1 MQDEQL
7 EELDRR
13 VRELEQR
20 LLLQLDESQHKN
32 NRTLFLDEVNERLG
46 EEDLRDAAYEL
57 SVDYDNLPAKTKRG
71 KAREMMK
78 LFESQKRLNEFV
90 DWLQRRVPTVEWP
103 II

>member
-1 MQDEQL
+1 M
-7 EELDRR
+7 
-13 VRELEQR
+13 RELEQR
-20 LLLQLDESQHKN
+20 LLLQLDESQHKVN